1 MSLASI
7 DIGTNTI
14 RLLIADVVG
23 DNLKDIRREAV
34 ITRLGRGVDKTR
46 RFSSEAM
53 ERTLEVIA
61 DYKRMI
67 DEAGVESFRIVA
79 TSAARDAQNGQ
90 EFVDEVKN
98 RFGFDVLVLSGM
110 EEAMWAFLGAT
121 SDFPFPKPYSRPVV
135 IDIGGG
141 STELAYGQGMSLQK
155 IYSLDVGSV
164 RLTEMFVKSDP
175 PSPAEIESVKSYVQE
190 KVASPI
196 EEIVKA
202 DSDLISIGVAGTI
215 TTLSAIDQKMEVY
228 DPGKIHLSTLTVEEI
243 RDILGQL
250 VSLSLEDRKKI
261 PGLEPKRA
269 DVIIAGTVITLEILE
284 GLGLDKLTVSEHD
297 LLDGLIWIQ
306 VPGVRARTL

>member
-1 MSLASI
+1 MILAAI
-7 DIGTNTI
+7 DIGTNTT

-23 DNLKDIRREAV
+23 DNLKDIRRQAI
-34 ITRLGRGVDKTR
+34 ITRLGQDVDETH

-53 ERTLEVIA
+53 ERTLQVIA
-61 DYKRMI
+61 DYKKVLE
-67 DEAGVESFRIVA
+67 EAGAESVRVVA

-98 RFGFDVLVLSGM
+98 RFEFDVLVLSGM

-202 DSDLISIGVAGTI
+202 DSDLIGIGVAGTI

-250 VSLSLEDRKKI
+250 VSVSLEDRKKI
-261 PGLEPKRA
+261 PGLERKRA

-284 GLGLDKLTVSEHD
+284 RLGLDKLTVSERD

>member
-14 RLLIADVVG
+14 RLLIAEVVG

-34 ITRLGRGVDKTR
+34 ITRLGQGVDKTR

-98 RFGFDVLVLSGM
+98 RFGFDVLILSGM

-202 DSDLISIGVAGTI
+202 DSDLIGIGVAGTI

-243 RDILGQL
+243 R
-250 VSLSLEDRKKI
+250 
-261 PGLEPKRA
+261 
-269 DVIIAGTVITLEILE
+269 
-284 GLGLDKLTVSEHD
+284 
-297 LLDGLIWIQ
+297 
-306 VPGVRARTL
+306 

>member
-34 ITRLGRGVDKTR
+34 ITRLGQGVDKTR

-98 RFGFDVLVLSGM
+98 RFGFDVLILSGM

-202 DSDLISIGVAGTI
+202 DSDLIGIGVAGTI

-228 DPGKIHLSTLTVEEI
+228 NPGKIHLSTLTVEEI

-250 VSLSLEDRKKI
+250 VSVSLEDRKKI
-261 PGLEPKRA
+261 PGLERKRA

-284 GLGLDKLTVSEHD
+284 RLGLDKLTVSERD

>member
-23 DNLKDIRREAV
+23 DNLKDIRRQAV
-34 ITRLGRGVDKTR
+34 ITRLGQGVDKTR

-61 DYKRMI
+61 DYKKVLE
-67 DEAGVESFRIVA
+67 EAGVESVRVVA
-79 TSAARDAQNGQ
+79 TSAARDAENGQ

-121 SDFPFPKPYSRPVV
+121 SDFPFPKPYSRPVI

-155 IYSLDVGSV
+155 IFSLDIGSV

-175 PSPAEIESVKSYVQE
+175 PSSEEIESVKSYVQE

-202 DSDLISIGVAGTI
+202 DSDLIAIGVAGTI
-215 TTLSAIDQKMEVY
+215 TTLSAIKQKMEVY

-243 RDILGQL
+243 RDMLDQL
-250 VSLSLEDRKKI
+250 MSVSLEDRKKI

-269 DVIIAGTVITLEILE
+269 DVIVAGTVITLEILE
-284 GLGLDKLTVSEHD
+284 RLGLDKLTVSERD